1 MRIEPVASLNLQSAA
16 TTIKHRGRSM
26 RKPVVI
32 LITVASI
39 VLPAMMAQS
48 HQAGSDTK
56 QVKGP
61 GIEVIPE
68 DHDFGRVQQ
77 NAKLEKEFEI
87 RNIGTEELTI
97 GRISTSCGCTAALTS
112 EKFLKPG
119 ESTTLKVEVETRM
132 YKGDIERTVS
142 VASNAANSKITQ
154 IKVKAFVVESTEGP
168 AGR

>member
-1 MRIEPVASLNLQSAA
+1 MRRFVVA
-16 TTIKHRGRSM
+16 
-26 RKPVVI
+26 
-32 LITVASI
+32 LITVVSI
-39 VLPAMMAQS
+39 ALPAMVAWS
-48 HQAGSDTK
+48 YQAESDRK

-61 GIEVIPE
+61 GIEVTPE

-87 RNIGTEELTI
+87 HNIGTEELAI

-112 EKFLKPG
+112 EKFVKPG
-119 ESTTLKVEVETRM
+119 ETTTLKVTMESRM
-132 YKGDIERTVS
+132 YKGEIQRTVS

-154 IKVKAFVVESTEGP
+154 IKVKAFVVESTDES